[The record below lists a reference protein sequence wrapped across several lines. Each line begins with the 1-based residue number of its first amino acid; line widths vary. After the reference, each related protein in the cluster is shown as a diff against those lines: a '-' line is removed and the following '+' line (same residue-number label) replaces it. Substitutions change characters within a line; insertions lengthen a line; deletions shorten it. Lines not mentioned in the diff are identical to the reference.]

1 MLIHTSFQWWSTEY
15 VWISTAQTNEES
27 ASTLIPLLHHAPP
40 HPQRPQLSSRQAA
53 RFATQAR
60 EENPT
65 LANMLSTIDIS
76 ARE

>member
-1 MLIHTSFQWWSTEY
+1 M
-15 VWISTAQTNEES
+15 
-27 ASTLIPLLHHAPP
+27 APP
-40 HPQRPQLSSRQAA
+40 HPQRRQAT